1 MGGAGL
7 TEMDDDR
14 GRGVGRP
21 APASHAVTRA
31 AVRVILDQ
39 VGAPLPARVL
49 ADLARVLKGAN
60 LSPQRIASW
69 PAHDATAAARGAPWA
84 DALEWP
90 VNAVTYEAIVDLVAP
105 TAWLPVRKIVGG
117 RTQRV
122 GHLRV
127 VLAVAQAWERGRRDD
142 AVVMALRTY
151 GSALPGARTA
161 DGRLDVTAIVRE
173 AATELAAIVGLEQEE
188 RARSAR
194 AR

>member
-1 MGGAGL
+1 MSGAGL
-7 TEMDDDR
+7 TEMDDR
-14 GRGVGRP
+14 GRDVGRP
-21 APASHAVTRA
+21 APVSHAAARA
-31 AVRVILDQ
+31 AVRVILDE

-49 ADLARVLKGAN
+49 ADLARVLEGVD
-60 LSPQRIASW
+60 LSRQRIASW
-69 PAHDATAAARGAPWA
+69 PAHNVTAAARGAPRA

-127 VLAVAQAWERGRRDD
+127 VLVVARAWERGRRDD
-142 AVVMALRTY
+142 AVVTTLRAY
-151 GSALPGARTA
+151 GGALPGARTA

-173 AATELAAIVGLEQEE
+173 ATTELTVIVGPEQEE
-188 RARSAR
+188 RVRSAR